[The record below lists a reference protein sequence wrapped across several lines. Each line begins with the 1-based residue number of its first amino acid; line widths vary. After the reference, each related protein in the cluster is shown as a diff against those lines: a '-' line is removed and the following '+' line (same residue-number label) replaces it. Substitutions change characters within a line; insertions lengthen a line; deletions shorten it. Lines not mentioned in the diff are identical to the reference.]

1 MPKES
6 GILHVMYGSRK
17 YAHPHHRE
25 SLEILRGRRIFKGKY
40 KPNVEFPEGW
50 GFKPKKL
57 LLGESMDIFWNNTIC
72 TMDCIWEYQ
81 TSRDNKVIFVVI
93 LFPFLQTSIL

>member
-57 LLGESMDIFWNNTIC
+57 VLELGKVWIFFGT
-72 TMDCIWEYQ
+72 TQ
-81 TSRDNKVIFVVI
+81 FVPWI
-93 LFPFLQTSIL
+93 ASGSIKLPETTK